1 LGLSFR
7 ARLVLGALVATVPVA
22 VALADSYR
30 RERDRQHGRVPAQVE
45 RASLLVAAGASG
57 LLAEVRQDLVRL
69 SLLPAVRDAHP
80 SACAARLARTVS
92 DRPWLVDLVRVG
104 PTGAFA
110 CSARP
115 PAASWAWAGRAELD
129 SLHQARRFEVGG
141 HRRLFGTDAFVAAVP
156 VLRQRS
162 SRWHGVLVAAV
173 DGQALGASARRLPRS
188 PEETWAVVDRAGRV
202 LASSPDLQPGQVL
215 PLWKWV
221 GPDGVADEARISG
234 LAWQQEGGYARPAG
248 YAVAWAPVYE
258 GGLYAIWAVPE
269 AVAFREV
276 REAGRRTAVGLVVG
290 ALVAAV
296 LSWLAG
302 RWLVLKPIA
311 ALAEATSRVRAGD
324 LRARTGL
331 PHDAT
336 EVGRL
341 AETFDR
347 MVEALQARESA
358 LASAYDTTLEGWS
371 RALELRD
378 RETRG
383 HTLRVTAMAVELARA
398 MGVDED
404 QITHLRRGA
413 LLHDIGKMA
422 IPDEILHKPGPLS
435 PEEMAVMRRHPQ
447 YAYELLWPIAYLR
460 PALGIPYCH
469 HERWDGS
476 GYPRGLRA
484 EEIPLAARIFAVV
497 DVWDALRSSRPYRP
511 AWPEDRVRA
520 YLREQAGR
528 QFDPKVV
535 EAFLRMLEGRPADG

>member
-1 LGLSFR
+1 VALSFR
-7 ARLVLGALVATVPVA
+7 TRLVLGTLVATIPVA
-22 VALADSYR
+22 VALAESYR
-30 RERDRQHGRVPAQVE
+30 RERDRQHDRVRAEVE
-45 RASLLVAAGASG
+45 RASVLVAAGAAG
-57 LLAEVRQDLVRL
+57 FVAEVRRDLVRL
-69 SLLPAVRDAHP
+69 SLLPAVRDPDPA
-80 SACAARLARTVS
+80 ACVARLAQATA

-104 PTGAFA
+104 PSGAYV

-115 PAASWAWAGRAELD
+115 PAVSWGWAGRGELQA
-129 SLHQARRFEVGG
+129 LHRAQRFRVGG
-141 HRRLFGTDAFVAAVP
+141 YRRLFGTDVFVAAVP
-156 VLRQRS
+156 VPRQRPG
-162 SRWHGVLVAAV
+162 RWHGVLVAAV
-173 DGQALGASARRLPRS
+173 DGQPLGASARRLPHS
-188 PEETWAVVDRAGRV
+188 AEESWAVVDRAGRV
-202 LASSPDLQPGQVL
+202 LVGSPGLRPGQRL
-215 PLWKWV
+215 PLWSSA
-221 GPDGVADEARISG
+221 GTDGAADGIAA
-234 LAWQQEGGYARPAG
+234 LAWQRDGAYAAREG
-248 YAVAWAPVYE
+248 YAVAWTPVHE
-258 GGLYAIWAVPE
+258 GGLYAVWAVPE
-269 AVAFREV
+269 AVAFGEV
-276 REAGRRTAVGLVVG
+276 NEAGRRTAGGFFVG
-290 ALVAAV
+290 ALAAV
-296 LSWLAG
+296 ALSWLAG
-302 RWLVLKPIA
+302 RWLVLKPLA
-311 ALAEATSRVRAGD
+311 ALAQATSRVRAGD

-341 AETFDR
+341 AATFDG

-398 MGVDED
+398 MDVDEE

-422 IPDEILHKPGPLS
+422 IPDEILRKPGPLT
-435 PEEMAVMRRHPQ
+435 PEEMAIMRRHPQ
-447 YAYELLWPIAYLR
+447 YAYELLWPIPYLR
-460 PALGIPYCH
+460 PALDIPYCH

-535 EAFLRMLEGRPADG
+535 DAFLRMLGGRR